1 MEREESRGSCR
12 RKGTETLRSRT
23 VALEAL
29 PEFLLDG
36 TAFGKPVRIGVD
48 SDGRGANDVPD
59 DMFAEF
65 APVPPGPLVGFLKVA
80 YHLVK

>member
-1 MEREESRGSCR
+1 MMEREESRGSCR
-12 RKGTETLRSRT
+12 RKGTEKLRSRT

-36 TAFGKPVRIGVD
+36 AAFGKTVRIGVD
-48 SDGRGANDVPD
+48 RGANDVPD

-80 YHLVK
+80 NHLVK